1 MVRFSWVLLYSSGL
15 IVYVGRSPPYL
26 LVLGFHADADA
37 AGTYYLFR
45 ICFLHVIVFLFIYF
59 HTCRFHKFH
68 FISYISSRYHVH
80 YEFLIAV

>member
-26 LVLGFHADADA
+26 LGLGFHADADA

-45 ICFLHVIVFLFIYF
+45 ICFRICYCLFIFF
-59 HTCRFHKFH
+59 HTRKVSERDH
-68 FISYISSRYHVH
+68 
-80 YEFLIAV
+80 A